1 MESTDYPSARAMA
14 GIFER
19 QRQHS
24 RRTLLEFLGTITRE
38 DFVRPLEAAQGKSIR
53 DLLLHAIDA
62 NNFLIS
68 MIQSR
73 AYDPLVPERF
83 PTLESVLPVA
93 DETADRIQNLLTS
106 VDEGWFTREEILT
119 PSRGRTRRAVPAW
132 ILVQMLTHE
141 YHQKGQIM
149 LLARTLGYAPPV
161 SDFA

>member
-93 DETADRIQNLLTS
+93 DETADRIQN
-106 VDEGWFTREEILT
+106 TREEILT